1 MSTPIYPDGH
11 SGQTVRVW
19 PGAPAGMAPAMSST
33 PTLVAGRYRLGPE
46 LGSGGMGVVWEAY
59 DELLHRT
66 VAVKEVRYPF
76 GISDEERDK
85 LARRTLREAR
95 AVAAVEDPHAVRVFD
110 IVEQDGR
117 PWLVME
123 LVRGR
128 TLTDVVRDRGALAE
142 AEVARI
148 GLALLD
154 ALGTAHSAGVLH
166 RDVKPSNV
174 ILGDDGRVALTDF
187 GIATVDSDPADVTTS
202 GQLVGSPAYMAPE
215 RARGEQPTPA
225 SDVWS
230 LGATLWTAAEGRPP
244 YAEGNAFA
252 TMTKVCTEDPPAC
265 VRCAGPLGALVGDLM
280 ARDPAARP
288 SLGDARRRLEVV
300 ASTGHDMTTPNAATP
315 YPTEPLPPS
324 FDRTVALERPTPT
337 ASPAR
342 VTGVTTEKPGAPSL
356 RRSSALFLAG
366 LFVLLAMAGVVA
378 GFMLTRGTG
387 TTSRPPSTPTH
398 RASPSAKASSGT
410 ATDALPSGWR
420 RYTDAAV
427 GWSIGVP
434 PGWQV
439 QRSGSSVF
447 LRDPAGGRYLQVDT
461 KYPAGPSAKGAWED
475 QERSFRASHA
485 GYHRIA
491 LDNVDW
497 RNYPDV
503 ADWEFTYTEGGAT
516 LHAVDRGAVVAN
528 RGYGLFLQ
536 THEGQWADSLALRQ
550 SFYDSFR
557 PAAR

>member
-1 MSTPIYPDGH
+1 MGTAMST
-11 SGQTVRVW
+11 T
-19 PGAPAGMAPAMSST
+19 AG
-33 PTLVAGRYRLGPE
+33 LVAGRYRLRAE

-66 VAVKEVRYPF
+66 VAVKEVRYPD
-76 GISDEERDK
+76 GISAQERDK
-85 LARRTLREAR
+85 LARRTLREGR

-123 LVRGR
+123 LVRGS
-128 TLTDVVRDRGALAE
+128 TLTEVISEQGALAE
-142 AEVARI
+142 ADVVRI

-154 ALGTAHSAGVLH
+154 ALQTAHAAGVLH

-225 SDVWS
+225 SDLWS

-252 TMTKVCTEDPPAC
+252 TMTKVCTEDPPDC
-265 VRCAGPLGALVGDLM
+265 VRCVGPLGELVGDLM

-288 SLGDARRRLEVV
+288 SLEEARRRLAAVG
-300 ASTGHDMTTPNAATP
+300 ASTKSAVPHDQATP

-324 FDRTVALERPTPT
+324 FDRTVALERPAPT
-337 ASPAR
+337 ASSAPAARALLEQPAAPAR
-342 VTGVTTEKPGAPSL
+342 R
-356 RRSSALFLAG
+356 RRSVPLLAG
-366 LFVLLAMAGVVA
+366 LFVLLAAAGVVA
-378 GFMLTRGTG
+378 GFLLTRGTG
-387 TTSRPPSTPTH
+387 ATPGAAPPPSH
-398 RASPSAKASSGT
+398 RSSPSAKASNSAADG
-410 ATDALPSGWR
+410 LPSGWR
-420 RYTDAAV
+420 RYTDPSV

-434 PGWQV
+434 PGWRI
-439 QRSGSSVF
+439 QRGGASVF
-447 LRDPAGGRYLQVDT
+447 LRDPAGGRYLQIDT

-475 QERSFRASHA
+475 QERSFRAAHT

-491 LDNVDW
+491 LDTVDW
-497 RNYPDV
+497 RGYPDV
-503 ADWEFTYTEGGAT
+503 ADWEFTYTEGGAM

-528 RGYGLFLQ
+528 RGYGLFFQ
-536 THEGQWADSLALRQ
+536 THDDQWAGSQQLRRN
-550 SFYDSFR
+550 FYDSFR
-557 PAAR
+557 PSSR